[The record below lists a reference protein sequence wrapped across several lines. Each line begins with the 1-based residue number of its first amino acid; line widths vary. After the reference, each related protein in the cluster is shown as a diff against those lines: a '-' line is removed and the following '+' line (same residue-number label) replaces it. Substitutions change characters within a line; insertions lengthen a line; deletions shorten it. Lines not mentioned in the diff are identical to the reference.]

1 VILVPTVS
9 SAIYALGYDEER
21 RTLDVIFF
29 RSGVYRYFD
38 VPKEV
43 YDQWLSAESKG
54 RYLRQNIVGNYRF
67 ERLGPR
73 RRHARIH
80 RRRARRAT
88 RS

>member
-1 VILVPTVS
+1 MILVPTVS

-21 RTLDVIFF
+21 RTIDVVFF

-43 YDQWLSAESKG
+43 YDQWLTAESKG
-54 RYLRQNIVGNYRF
+54 RYLRQNIVGTYPF

-73 RRHARIH
+73 RRHARI
-80 RRRARRAT
+80 RRHRARHTT
-88 RS
+88 RP